1 MRVVLEHSFTNSD
14 FKVIRQIEAND
25 TLFKKKVVCTRL
37 VTRGQRGLILNN
49 PCPNVHEYIDIV
61 AVAT

>member
-14 FKVIRQIEAND
+14 FKVIRQM
-25 TLFKKKVVCTRL
+25 THSLKKSSTRL
-37 VTRGQRGLILNN
+37 VTRGQRGIILNN